1 MAKKRWSELSKTQQ
15 TAIIVIGT
23 AEVVMTTIA
32 LVDLARRPPENVRG
46 KKAVWAL
53 VSFVQPLGPI
63 AYLTLGRKR
72 SPSETAPTA

>member
-1 MAKKRWSELSKTQQ
+1 MAKKRWSELNKPQR
-15 TAIIVIGT
+15 TAVVVIGA

-32 LVDLARRPPENVRG
+32 LVDLARRPAENVRG

-53 VSFVQPLGPI
+53 VSFVQPFGPI

-72 SPSETAPTA
+72 SKAVTE